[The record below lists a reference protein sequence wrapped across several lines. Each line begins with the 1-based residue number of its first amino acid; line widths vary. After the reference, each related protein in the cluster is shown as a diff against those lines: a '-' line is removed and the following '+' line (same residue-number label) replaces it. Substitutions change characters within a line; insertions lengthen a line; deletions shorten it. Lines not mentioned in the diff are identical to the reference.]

1 MGWGKLYDDGD
12 IQMTDCCCACVD
24 QISDVD
30 NIMGVVNTEP
40 IQVIA
45 EAYDVALD
53 MSFPKGMY
61 MYTLSKS
68 ETEWGQ
74 EHSCRINTQGS

>member
-1 MGWGKLYDDGD
+1 M
-12 IQMTDCCCACVD
+12 CVCF

-53 MSFPKGMY
+53 MSFPKGRISS
-61 MYTLSKS
+61 TVIVAAPTVSKS
-68 ETEWGQ
+68 
-74 EHSCRINTQGS
+74 RVIL

>member
-1 MGWGKLYDDGD
+1 
-12 IQMTDCCCACVD
+12 MTDCCRACVD

-61 MYTLSKS
+61 LYALSRS
-68 ETEWGQ
+68 ETE
-74 EHSCRINTQGS
+74 